1 MAHVPFIVH
10 AALLDPSNRWSGGC
24 GSVGASRGIV
34 QLPIMHSYSR
44 LDRGSDAGVTMAD
57 RASQVRESQLLSI
70 VLPVHNE
77 RENLA
82 PLFAEI
88 AGAFG
93 DVPYEIVAVDD
104 GSTDGSLQELERLA
118 GQFNRVRV
126 VSCERRTGQSAAIF
140 AGVDAAAGEWI
151 LTMDSDGQNDP
162 ADGRRLVRTL
172 ADTGRATVVIG
183 RRLQRVDGWWK
194 RVQSRVANAF
204 RNAITGES
212 VRDTGCSLR
221 VMRRSA
227 LLQLPRFD
235 GMHRFLPTLLRTL
248 GEHVLE
254 VDVAHRRR
262 LYGQS
267 KYGMWDRLGVGLLG
281 VIRVRGLVKT
291 HRQVGPRRAGTP
303 PKKEVY

>member
-1 MAHVPFIVH
+1 MGP
-10 AALLDPSNRWSGGC
+10 
-24 GSVGASRGIV
+24 SRGIV
-34 QLPIMHSYSR
+34 QLPIMHSHSW
-44 LDRGSDAGVTMAD
+44 LDRRSDAGVTTAD
-57 RASQVRESQLLSI
+57 RVSRVRESQLLSI

-88 AGAFG
+88 AGAFR
-93 DVPYEIVAVDD
+93 DVSYEIVAVDD

-118 GQFNRVRV
+118 GRFNRVRV
-126 VSCERRTGQSAAIF
+126 VSSERRTGQSAAIF
-140 AGVDAAAGEWI
+140 VGVDAAAGEWI

-162 ADGRRLVRTL
+162 ADGRHLVRTL

-183 RRLQRVDGWWK
+183 RRVQRVDGWWK
-194 RVQSRVANAF
+194 QVQSRVANAF

-227 LLQLPRFD
+227 LRRLPRFD
-235 GMHRFLPTLLRTL
+235 GMHRFLPTLLKTL

-281 VIRVRGLVKT
+281 VLRVRGLVKR

-303 PKKEVY
+303 PKREVY

>member
-1 MAHVPFIVH
+1 MGHVPFIVH
-10 AALLDPSNRWSGGC
+10 AAPLDQTNLWSGGC
-24 GSVGASRGIV
+24 GSVGPSRGIV
-34 QLPIMHSYSR
+34 QLPIKHSHTR
-44 LDRGSDAGVTMAD
+44 LDRRSVAGATTAD

-77 RENLA
+77 RANLA
-82 PLFAEI
+82 PLFVEI
-88 AGAFG
+88 AVAFG
-93 DVPYEIVAVDD
+93 DVAYEIVAVDD
-104 GSTDGSLQELERLA
+104 GSTDGSLQELERLT
-118 GQFNRVRV
+118 GRFKRVRV
-126 VSCERRTGQSAAIF
+126 VSSERRNGQSAAIF

-162 ADGRRLVRTL
+162 ADGRRLVQTL

-183 RRLQRVDGWWK
+183 RRIRRVDGWWK
-194 RVQSRVANAF
+194 RVQSRVANAV

-221 VMRRSA
+221 VMRRST

-262 LYGQS
+262 LHGQS

-281 VIRVRGLVKT
+281 VIRVRRLVKG
-291 HRQVGPRRAGTP
+291 HRQAGPRPAGAP

>member
-24 GSVGASRGIV
+24 GSVGPSRGIV

-88 AGAFG
+88 ASAFG

-126 VSCERRTGQSAAIF
+126 VSSERRTGQSAAIF

-281 VIRVRGLVKT
+281 VIRVRGLVKRP
-291 HRQVGPRRAGTP
+291 RQVGPRRAGTP
-303 PKKEVY
+303 PKREVY

>member
-10 AALLDPSNRWSGGC
+10 AAPLDQTNLRLGGC
-24 GSVGASRGIV
+24 GSVGPSRGIV

-44 LDRGSDAGVTMAD
+44 LDRGSGAGVKTAD
-57 RASQVRESQLLSI
+57 RASQVREGQLLSI

-77 RENLA
+77 RANLA

-88 AGAFG
+88 AAAFG
-93 DVPYEIVAVDD
+93 DVAYEIVAVDD
-104 GSTDGSLQELERLA
+104 GSTDGSLRELERLT
-118 GQFNRVRV
+118 GRFKRVRV
-126 VSCERRTGQSAAIF
+126 VSFERRTGQSAAIF

-172 ADTGRATVVIG
+172 ADTGRVTVVIG
-183 RRLQRVDGWWK
+183 RRVHRVDGWWK

-221 VMRRSA
+221 VMPRSA

-235 GMHRFLPTLLRTL
+235 GMHRFLPTLLRTQ

-254 VDVAHRRR
+254 IDVAHRRR
-262 LYGQS
+262 RHGQS
-267 KYGMWDRLGVGLLG
+267 KYGMWDRLGIGLLG
-281 VIRVRGLVKT
+281 VFRVRGLVK
-291 HRQVGPRRAGTP
+291 RRRRAGPRPAGTP

>member
-24 GSVGASRGIV
+24 GSVGPSRGIV
-34 QLPIMHSYSR
+34 QLPIMYSYSR

-88 AGAFG
+88 ASAFG

-126 VSCERRTGQSAAIF
+126 VSSERRTGQSAAIF

-281 VIRVRGLVKT
+281 VIRVRGLVKRP
-291 HRQVGPRRAGTP
+291 RQVGPRRAGTP
-303 PKKEVY
+303 PKREVY

>member
-1 MAHVPFIVH
+1 
-10 AALLDPSNRWSGGC
+10 
-24 GSVGASRGIV
+24 
-34 QLPIMHSYSR
+34 MHSHSR
-44 LDRGSDAGVTMAD
+44 LDRGSGAGVTTAD

-77 RENLA
+77 RANLA

-104 GSTDGSLQELERLA
+104 GSTDGSLQELERLT

-126 VSCERRTGQSAAIF
+126 VSSERRTGQSAAIF

-172 ADTGRATVVIG
+172 ADTGGATVVIG
-183 RRLQRVDGWWK
+183 RRVQRVDGWWK

-212 VRDTGCSLR
+212 VHDTGCSLR

-248 GEHVLE
+248 GEQVLE

-262 LYGQS
+262 RYGQS
-267 KYGMWDRLGVGLLG
+267 KYGMWDRLGIGLLG
-281 VIRVRGLVKT
+281 VIRVRGLVKRR
-291 HRQVGPRRAGTP
+291 RQVGPRRAGTP
-303 PKKEVY
+303 PKNELY